1 MILLNLCFLAVKA
14 QEMPEVYLLW
24 PDGPEENNGLADQE
38 ITESNGNITFN
49 STASQKLPYLPQR
62 RRSLR
67 HYLMERLEP

>member
-38 ITESNGNITFN
+38 ITESLLSSVPEEVTHSFQWNMKAGCLPNG
-49 STASQKLPYLPQR
+49 
-62 RRSLR
+62 
-67 HYLMERLEP
+67 